1 MKRGLKG
8 RPKSNIRE
16 QIELI
21 IGYPVSKVFNDPRPC
36 GRRLKFYGV
45 KATEKQLTAIEK
57 LPHVV
62 GVQNWTPD
70 GRTSNFWKGYGGWGG
85 LVVFID
91 THCTRT

>member
-21 IGYPVSKVFNDPRPC
+21 IGHPVTTVFNDPRLC

-45 KATEKQLTAIEK
+45 KATEEQLTAIEK

-70 GRTSNFWKGYGGWGG
+70 GRSTYSREGYGGWEG

-91 THCTRT
+91 TYCART